1 MNFVVYSHTRLD
13 RNEVFYIGIGQPDRP
28 YHKRRNQIWNRVV
41 SKTEYKVDIL
51 FEGLTWE
58 QAVEKEVELIKFY
71 GRKNKGEGPLVNL
84 TDGGEGNHGY
94 VWKEES
100 KKQISDSLKEY
111 FKENENPFKGK
122 THSEET
128 RVKLSEHA
136 KNREMNPDAI
146 EAMRNKNIGRVY
158 SPEHRAKLS
167 DAAMKRP
174 PMSQEVK
181 DKISKSITEV
191 QTGKPCK
198 EETKRKISQSLMG
211 HKSFRT
217 GPTSEETKRKISD
230 AQKGKKLSEEHRL
243 KLSVAAKNRKR
254 GPLSE
259 ETKRKIGEA
268 NRKKPITNE

>member
-1 MNFVVYSHTRLD
+1 MSYVVYSHTRLD
-13 RNEVFYIGIGQPDRP
+13 KNEVFYIGIGQPDRP
-28 YHKRRNQIWNRVV
+28 YHKGRNQIWNRVV
-41 SKTEYKVDIL
+41 NKTDYTVDIL

-94 VWKEES
+94 VWADES
-100 KKQISDSLKEY
+100 KEQISRSLKEY

-122 THSEET
+122 KHSEESRRIMSEKLQGRIISPEQVEKT
-128 RVKLSEHA
+128 RQKLIGQKRSEKTKKLLSEKA
-136 KNREMNPDAI
+136 KQ
-146 EAMRNKNIGRVY
+146 
-158 SPEHRAKLS
+158 
-167 DAAMKRP
+167 RP

-181 DKISKSITEV
+181 DKISKTVTLV

-198 EETKRKISQSLMG
+198 EETKLKISQSLMG

-230 AQKGKKLSEEHRL
+230 AQKGKKLSEEHRI
-243 KLSVAAKNRKR
+243 KLSIAAKNRKR
-254 GPLSE
+254 KPLSE

-268 NRKKPITNE
+268 NRKKR